1 MMTAE
6 LDPSRVR
13 REPELAAL
21 SVLDAALMAARSALA
36 AKHPDADTY
45 GFYLSGPM
53 PPLLLIAVL
62 LVDRTAELRCLLTRY
77 RHALDD
83 FRAACDRQTEFPF

>member
-1 MMTAE
+1 MIAD

-21 SVLDAALMAARSALA
+21 SVPDAALMAARTALTA
-36 AKHPDADTY
+36 QHPEADTY
-45 GFYLSGPM
+45 GLYSSGPM
-53 PPLLLIAVL
+53 PPLLLIAAL

-77 RHALDD
+77 
-83 FRAACDRQTEFPF
+83 